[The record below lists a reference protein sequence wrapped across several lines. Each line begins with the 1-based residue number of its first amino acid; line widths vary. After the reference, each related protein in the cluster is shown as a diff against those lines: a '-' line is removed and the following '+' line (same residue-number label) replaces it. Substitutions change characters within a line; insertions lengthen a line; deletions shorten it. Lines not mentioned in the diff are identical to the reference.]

1 MRARLRALLL
11 VMLTLLPLRAG
22 TQIPPVDPRVPLGD
36 LIEIVFEAR
45 DVIAFGAQG
54 GSQSTRLELGERVI
68 WYGVQGAV
76 GVVLTDRRLL
86 AISASFGGFQELRY
100 LRSEKP
106 AEVALL
112 GDRVALVVTTERAL
126 GFDGGSSNIV
136 EYRLGP
142 QESLLAMRTDAN
154 VAVVITDRN
163 LLGLSP
169 FTGGFF
175 STDFH
180 LRERLERISLAP
192 NLATVTTNR
201 RYLVFRSGAKIWTE
215 RKRTLKG

>member
-1 MRARLRALLL
+1 MARAAAVTGASERA
-11 VMLTLLPLRAG
+11 
-22 TQIPPVDPRVPLGD
+22 
-36 LIEIVFEAR
+36 
-45 DVIAFGAQG
+45 
-54 GSQSTRLELGERVI
+54 
-68 WYGVQGAV
+68 
-76 GVVLTDRRLL
+76 
-86 AISASFGGFQELRY
+86 QELI
-100 LRSEKP
+100 
-106 AEVALL
+106 VALNAARKGVSFVNTKFL
-112 GDRVALVVTTERAL
+112 ATSRSPRYQHRVTPAANL
-126 GFDGGSSNIV
+126 V

-142 QESLLAMRTDAN
+142 QESLLAMRADAN

-192 NLATVTTNR
+192 SLATVTTNR
-201 RYLVFRSGAKIWTE
+201 RYLVFRADSKIWTE